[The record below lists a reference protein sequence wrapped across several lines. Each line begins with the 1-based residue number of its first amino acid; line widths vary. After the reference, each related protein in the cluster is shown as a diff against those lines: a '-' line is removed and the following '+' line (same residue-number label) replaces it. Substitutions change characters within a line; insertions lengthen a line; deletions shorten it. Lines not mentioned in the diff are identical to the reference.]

1 MVYGLSDLVE
11 RQIINCSKKIAT
23 WAAFSGTNI
32 EDDEQ

>member
-1 MVYGLSDLVE
+1 MVCLIWLRDKSLTAL
-11 RQIINCSKKIAT
+11 KKIAT